1 VQAWLVQNCAR
12 EALGQSIKWAM
23 SVLSLIALQET
34 SLLVSNQCCG

>member
-1 VQAWLVQNCAR
+1 
-12 EALGQSIKWAM
+12 M